1 MVETIRWLDGYF
13 FHIRYDTSM
22 NKWRNSSG
30 EDSAQHKYGWVWW
43 VICPWGCVFEQ
54 PNKSDICT
62 RHWNSTSRN
71 WGYGLSSLADGHS
84 ERFTRTIWW
93 PLRSESAVYIAA
105 QTCAWVRKT
114 ASVGLWGKIWSQ
126 SQIEVGLNGPVWTGC
141 HFLFGDP
148 QDPLQSTVLVQ
159 LRSRGTMR
167 PDLLHMRL

>member
-1 MVETIRWLDGYF
+1 
-13 FHIRYDTSM
+13 M

-105 QTCAWVRKT
+105 QTCAWVRKNSLCGSLGQNLEPKSDRSRSKWT
-114 ASVGLWGKIWSQ
+114 S
-126 SQIEVGLNGPVWTGC
+126 LNGLPFPFWGSPRPFAIDSSRSVEITWN
-141 HFLFGDP
+141 DAP
-148 QDPLQSTVLVQ
+148 WPLAHAVVISRYQTCIQPAILVA
-159 LRSRGTMR
+159 L
-167 PDLLHMRL
+167 